1 MSTTVDYEA
10 VNARGVTLATF
21 GDADLARAWVREN
34 CATHPGVRVEEVI
47 VTTVRRRLYQPR
59 PQLRAVA

>member
-1 MSTTVDYEA
+1 MCTRTDYEA
-10 VNARGVTLATF
+10 VNARGLTLATF
-21 GDADLARAWVREN
+21 GDADLARAWVRDN
-34 CATHPGVRVEEVI
+34 ASTHPGLRVEEVI